1 MAAVDQQEVLVH
13 SKVDQCCISGTKK
26 KSYQVFKGACL
37 IPGRKNDSVLM
48 CSLHRTDNDKAHLV
62 S

>member
-1 MAAVDQQEVLVH
+1 
-13 SKVDQCCISGTKK
+13 
-26 KSYQVFKGACL
+26 L